1 MFVIKSLVKQVCT
14 YLRETTLVVQYAQY
28 PMRLSGDEVKTGLV
42 VAEGLLLPLDLLP
55 HVLLLHT
62 QQKSSSGRCMGKT
75 PLTQMLVVCSF
86 HLSWS
91 IAVSTI
97 VCKN

>member
-1 MFVIKSLVKQVCT
+1 MFTILVIIIIKCELFLLTWEIKSLVKQVWT

-62 QQKSSSGRCMGKT
+62 QQKSSSGRCM
-75 PLTQMLVVCSF
+75 
-86 HLSWS
+86 
-91 IAVSTI
+91 
-97 VCKN
+97 